1 MNREEFMEKAAQ
13 YIIDA
18 DEEGVVELAKKY
30 LKEGLNPVD
39 MVANGLSEG
48 IKKLGDL
55 FERGEIFL
63 PHLII
68 ASEAMTAAV
77 KILEQAMPSD
87 QVGKKL
93 AKVVLGTIEGDVH
106 DIGKGIVAT
115 MLRVSGFEVFDLG
128 RDVPIDNF
136 VQKAKEVDAD
146 VIGSS
151 ALMTTTQVGQKKLEA
166 ALEEEGLRDK
176 VKTMVGGAATTEYW
190 ASKIG
195 ADLYAESAS
204 DTVMK
209 LKEIFSLKE
218 V

>member
-1 MNREEFMEKAAQ
+1 MNREEFMGKAAQ

-209 LKEIFSLKE
+209 LKEIFS
-218 V
+218 

>member
-30 LKEGLNPVD
+30 LEGGFDPAD
-39 MVANGLSEG
+39 MVENGLSEG

-55 FERGEIFL
+55 FDRGEIFL

-115 MLRVSGFEVFDLG
+115 MLRVYGFEVFDLG

-136 VQKAKEVDAD
+136 VQKAKEVGAD

-166 ALEEEGLRDK
+166 ALKEEGLRDK

-195 ADLYAESAS
+195 ADLHAESAS

-209 LKEIFSLKE
+209 LKEIFS
-218 V
+218 